1 MYEMGVPQKDGLLH
15 GTSENA
21 KDDSWV
27 LGGYSYHLGNLTY
40 IYIQCTQCIYNNVYI
55 YNTVYIYT
63 YIYNTVY
70 IYIIIHIK
78 IISPIDIPRFT
89 LSNVSGCGARTAPRG
104 LAAALRG
111 EELAVDHHGICW
123 NIRILGID
131 IT

>member
-1 MYEMGVPQKDGLLH
+1 MC
-15 GTSENA
+15 
-21 KDDSWV
+21 
-27 LGGYSYHLGNLTY
+27 
-40 IYIQCTQCIYNNVYI
+40 IYIIL
-55 YNTVYIYT
+55 YIYT

-123 NIRILGID
+123 NIRTLGID

>member
-40 IYIQCTQCIYNNVYI
+40 IYIYIYSVHSVYIIMCIYI
-55 YNTVYIYT
+55 ILYIYT

-70 IYIIIHIK
+70 IYIY
-78 IISPIDIPRFT
+78 
-89 LSNVSGCGARTAPRG
+89 
-104 LAAALRG
+104 
-111 EELAVDHHGICW
+111 
-123 NIRILGID
+123 IL
-131 IT
+131 

>member
-1 MYEMGVPQKDGLLH
+1 MCIYIIL
-15 GTSENA
+15 
-21 KDDSWV
+21 
-27 LGGYSYHLGNLTY
+27 Y
-40 IYIQCTQCIYNNVYI
+40 IYIHTFIILCI
-55 YNTVYIYT
+55 
-63 YIYNTVY
+63 Y